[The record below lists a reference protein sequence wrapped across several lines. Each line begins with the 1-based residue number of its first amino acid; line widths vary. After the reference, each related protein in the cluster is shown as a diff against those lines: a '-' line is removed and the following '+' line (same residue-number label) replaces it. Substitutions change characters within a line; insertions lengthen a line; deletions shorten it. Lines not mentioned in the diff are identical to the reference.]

1 MPETDIDTY
10 EIFTSALETLYDEL
24 PVTLATTGGA
34 YVHERAGQ
42 KTIVIRTPETCSENW
57 GLQADGVWQA
67 SRYLADHLPPDLDG
81 KRVLELGA
89 AGGLP
94 GIMVTFGGNAKPLS
108 VVLSDY
114 PDPGILKQLE
124 ENVESNRGDSRA
136 QIEVRGHCWGGADA
150 LEELGGKRF
159 DVVMAADVLWKEE
172 LHEALCQTLDRVLV
186 LGQAGRVHIV
196 AGLHTGRAVLS
207 GFVSRARKLG
217 FQLGEIYEVS
227 AGATK
232 VQREWAEVR
241 EGETMGERRKW
252 LVVAVLKRV

>member
-1 MPETDIDTY
+1 MVMFFPLYAFEETCP
-10 EIFTSALETLYDEL
+10 SSGVA
-24 PVTLATTGGA
+24 
-34 YVHERAGQ
+34 ERTGQ

-67 SRYLADHLPPDLDG
+67 ARYLADHLPPDLDG

-89 AGGLP
+89 AAGLP
-94 GIMVTFGGNAKPLS
+94 GLVAAFGSRAEPLS

-124 ENVESNRGDSRA
+124 ENVEANRGDSRVRV
-136 QIEVRGHCWGGADA
+136 EVRGHCWGIGDA
-150 LEELGGKRF
+150 LAELGGRRF

-172 LHEALCQTLDRVLV
+172 MHKALCQTLDRVLV
-186 LGQAGRVHIV
+186 LGQEGRVHIV

-207 GFVSRARKLG
+207 GFVSHARHVG
-217 FQLGEIYEVS
+217 FEVGDIYEVS
-227 AGATK
+227 AGARD

-241 EGETMGERRKW
+241 EGETVGERRGW